1 MQIPF
6 SLSLSLSCCC
16 CCWRCCLVY
25 LIPFVIANARC
36 SCDCAICPLP
46 LVLQMFRI
54 ELLISKSDVCLSVP
68 PCQPHQSLPSTPLS
82 THPKG
87 KPCKVPAAA
96 AAAGED
102 GGIEYRTGLL
112 CSQNEFHF
120 YAQIVC
126 LGECG
131 GGAARGVALHNIAF
145 CLCFTGF
152 YDVVDVDKFINYEQ
166 LKC

>member
-6 SLSLSLSCCC
+6 SLSLSLLLLL
-16 CCWRCCLVY
+16 RCCLVH
-25 LIPFVIANARC
+25 LIPFVTANARC

-68 PCQPHQSLPSTPLS
+68 PCQRHQSPSLNPFS

-96 AAAGED
+96 AAGED
-102 GGIEYRTGLL
+102 ENMEHRTGLL

-126 LGECG
+126 LGEG
-131 GGAARGVALHNIAF
+131 WGTGRGIA
-145 CLCFTGF
+145 
-152 YDVVDVDKFINYEQ
+152 
-166 LKC
+166 